1 MKTAKK
7 VVSLTLIC
15 FMLVSSMFVSVSS
28 LAAEPTNVHN
38 IDFENFDE
46 AVYTSRDAA
55 LPALTCFENIGDL
68 FSMATLEI
76 ANDDSHGKVFKI
88 VKTPDTATLY
98 AGNGCFYI
106 PALNG
111 NGTKVSKAS
120 GKLVLEFDYSLG
132 HGTHWR
138 TGLHITPYPVSGNSV
153 FPSIVLQDNNAGT
166 GISGTSNKISD
177 TNWHHWEIVFDLDAK
192 TYTVNL
198 DDKANVLSGTVAF
211 PENVLE
217 ANFASYRIGVD
228 MNTSYAAFDNFTT
241 SYIAPPTS
249 EELAA
254 LASIKCVDSQTVGK
268 NISITP
274 TFEIGNAVS
283 ASLYF
288 GDTLISDSVVSGE
301 AVSYT
306 IPADTAL
313 GSYDINLVVNYTD
326 DRVAV
331 KSKSIEVCGKGVAIN
346 KNVIDFEDF
355 DVAEYTNA
363 TAANAAL
370 APLTDFNSNIFSRT
384 PVSIIES
391 AEGDGHGK
399 ILAFNKVTAQ
409 INVGNGSFLVP
420 ANMEAG
426 EVVAKD
432 SGKIN
437 LEFDLK
443 FLQNW
448 KYGLHITP
456 VSATKQN
463 GSGSYVIKENCQVGP
478 TYITSESEK
487 WLRVKLVFDL
497 DKKVYYGSVGNYPV
511 AETAFTLNSS
521 DPTLAYFKID
531 NPTTGAATVVR
542 YVHFDNFTT
551 SYIPPIE
558 YTAEELAAVAEVKIS
573 GSQRAG
579 NAVTLTPDY
588 EVTKFESA
596 SLYLGDT
603 LLSDSVTSDSGVR
616 YFIPANTASGDYTLK
631 LKMNYTGIGEVI
643 KEQVFTVYSKDEA
656 YENVNVIDFEQF
668 DEATYTTAADAKAAL
683 TCFDQV
689 NANLFGFADVSIAAD
704 EQKGKVYRVTK
715 NKNEGSTM
723 YAGNGST
730 YFPSLYENGAKAFK
744 RDGKL
749 SLEFDFAF
757 SNGTNWATV
766 LMVSPLSKSGYCKF
780 DAKLIAAG
788 GEIFGTG
795 KYIKDSD
802 WHHAKILFDMDTD
815 TYSAWVDDVRLP
827 DGEMKFESVAEHNTY
842 SYRLCTQIYDMGW
855 YTSIDNIKT
864 AYIPTSVYKNT
875 EFTKA
880 SQNYATAGLIDSD
893 AEALSINVNKE
904 YSDSVAS
911 MVKLSVNGVEKTVA
925 PSYASKVITIPLSGL
940 ALVPGDK
947 VDVYV
952 SHDAML
958 SDNSYADEIIDL
970 SFTVGG
976 QDGNMLAIAD
986 GKAKAIFETDGYVTY
1001 GTVCYIASYEG
1012 NKLVGLTPTELDFS
1026 PVSAVYETEEVTLP
1040 ESYDEVKCFV
1050 FTPSVKPLIDAIVK

>member
-177 TNWHHWEIVFDLDAK
+177 TNWHHWKIVFDLDAK

-211 PENVLE
+211 PENALE

-268 NISITP
+268 DISITP

-306 IPADTAL
+306 IPADTTL

-355 DVAEYTNA
+355 KVAEYTNA

-370 APLTDFNSNIFSRT
+370 APLSDFNLNLFGRT
-384 PVSIIES
+384 PVSIKES

-399 ILAFNKVTAQ
+399 ILAFDKITAQ
-409 INVGNGSFLVP
+409 LNIKNGNFLIP
-420 ANMEAG
+420 ANVEAG
-426 EVVAKD
+426 DIVAKS

-437 LEFDLK
+437 LEFDYK
-443 FLQNW
+443 FIYNW
-448 KYGLHITP
+448 KNGLRIIP
-456 VSATKQN
+456 VSAGK
-463 GSGSYVIKENCQVGP
+463 KEVSTATDYYIVPEGKLFNNDTDETWYHITL
-478 TYITSESEK
+478 TY
-487 WLRVKLVFDL
+487 DL
-497 DKKVYYGSVGNYPV
+497 DKKVYSGSVGSHTIG
-511 AETAFTLNSS
+511 ETTFNLPDDDQNI
-521 DPTLAYFKID
+521 AYFMID
-531 NPTTGAATVVR
+531 TSFSGATTN
-542 YVHFDNFTT
+542 YIHFDNFTT

-573 GSQRAG
+573 GSQRTG
-579 NAVTLTPDY
+579 NAVTLTPEY
-588 EVTKFESA
+588 EATKFESA

-616 YFIPANTASGDYTLK
+616 YFIPADTAAGDYTLK

-668 DEATYTTAADAKAAL
+668 DEATYTTAVDAKAAL

-689 NANLFGFADVSIAAD
+689 NANLFGYADVSIATD

-715 NKNEGSTM
+715 NKSEGSTM

-827 DGEMKFESVAEHNTY
+827 DGEMKFESAVEHNTY

-893 AEALSINVNKE
+893 AEALRINVNKE
-904 YSDSVAS
+904 YSDSVVS
-911 MVKLSVNGVEKTVA
+911 VVKLSVNGVEKTVA

-986 GKAKAIFETDGYVTY
+986 GKAKAVFETDGYVTY